1 MFLSRWIYPQATCWP
16 GDAGLS
22 RLFSAC
28 SKSTALKM
36 PPGLKSFLQSWLINT
51 LAVLVAT
58 GIVKGI
64 HCADWLNLVAATLTL
79 GILNAILRPLLL
91 LLSLPLVI
99 LTLGLFTLVI
109 NAVLLYL
116 VSWLIPAFQVDSF
129 GYAFLGALVISLV
142 SLVLNSLTGT
152 GRTRFQVRRSKRP
165 PDRDDDGPVIDV

>member
-1 MFLSRWIYPQATCWP
+1 
-16 GDAGLS
+16 
-22 RLFSAC
+22 
-28 SKSTALKM
+28 M

-58 GIVKGI
+58 QIVKGI
-64 HCADWLNLVAATLTL
+64 HYDGWDGLLAATLVL

-116 VSWLIPAFQVDSF
+116 VGRLIPAFHVDNF
-129 GYAFLGALVISLV
+129 GYALLGALVISIV
-142 SLVLNSLTGT
+142 SVVLNSLTGT
-152 GRTRFQVRRSKRP
+152 GKSRITIQRSKRP